1 MVAPRYNFLE
11 RLAAGGM
18 AEVYVAEQTNVEGFK
33 KKVAIKRVL
42 PHLSANESFIA
53 MFLDEARLGARLQ
66 NANIVSVLDIGATE
80 TGDGGEKAYFI
91 VMEYIDG
98 CDLKKVIE
106 SSRKRNE
113 KFPLKEAIYIAIEAC
128 SGLSH
133 AHNLVDEHGKPC
145 NIVHR
150 DISPPNIL
158 LSRDGEVKVTDFGL
172 AKATTQI
179 SKTDPGM
186 VKGKFSYLSPEAAL
200 GEEVDARADIFA
212 LGVVLWE
219 MIAGRRL
226 FYGDTDYQTVKLVQQ
241 ANIPRL
247 SHFHPDVTDEL
258 EAILDRALARD
269 PAKRYQTAAEFSN
282 ELTQYIFSR
291 KLAVTKYDI
300 ANLVKRTLADEGE
313 QAKPPQ
319 SLIDQLIQ
327 EELGRFTSIEQ
338 DEEESQG
345 STPLGEVD
353 AGSFENPADW
363 FSDDDFGDAE
373 PAAEAAAPVA
383 PAAPAAPAP
392 AAPAAPQATA
402 PVVTPSAPQAVAAQP
417 AQPAAQAAPVAEAA
431 PAQRAAQ
438 AAAVEQAAAAAAH
451 QPQAS
456 PASAQKAPSEKAEA
470 KAEESGKAAQ
480 AEEKKGGSGLLVAGG
495 VILAAAA
502 AAAYFVLGGG

>member
-80 TGDGGEKAYFI
+80 SGDGAEKAYFI

-106 SSRKRNE
+106 SSRKRNQD
-113 KFPLKEAIYIAIEAC
+113 FPLKEAIYIAIEAC
-128 SGLSH
+128 GGLSH
-133 AHNLVDEHGKPC
+133 AHNLVDEQGRPC

-200 GEEVDARADIFA
+200 GEEVDARADVFA

-241 ANIPRL
+241 ANVPRL
-247 SHFHPDVTDEL
+247 SKLRPHDVTDEL
-258 EAILDRALARD
+258 DAILERALARD
-269 PAKRYQTAAEFSN
+269 PAKRYQTAAEFGN
-282 ELTQYIFSR
+282 ELTQYIFNR

-300 ANLVKRTLADEGE
+300 ANLVKRTLADETE
-313 QAKPPQ
+313 VPKPPQ

-327 EELGRFTSIEQ
+327 EELGRFTSIEDGG
-338 DEEESQG
+338 DESEG

-353 AGSFENPADW
+353 PAGFENPADW
-363 FSDDDFGDAE
+363 FSDDDFGDGELAE
-373 PAAEAAAPVA
+373 PAPSPAPQAALEAAAPQ
-383 PAAPAAPAP
+383 
-392 AAPAAPQATA
+392 QAIESVPT
-402 PVVTPSAPQAVAAQP
+402 
-417 AQPAAQAAPVAEAA
+417 AQAEQIQQAQQAASTKEAA
-431 PAQRAAQ
+431 MSRPIDA
-438 AAAVEQAAAAAAH
+438 
-451 QPQAS
+451 PQAS
-456 PASAQKAPSEKAEA
+456 PAPSAPISRK
-470 KAEESGKAAQ
+470 EE
-480 AEEKKGGSGLLVAGG
+480 KGGSGLLVAGG
-495 VILAAAA
+495 LLLAVAA
-502 AAAYFVLGGG
+502 AAAYFILAGG

>member
-80 TGDGGEKAYFI
+80 TGNEGEKAYFI

-98 CDLKKVIE
+98 CDLKKLIE

-113 KFPLKEAIYIAIEAC
+113 PFPIKEAIYIAIEA
-128 SGLSH
+128 SGGLSH

-158 LSRDGEVKVTDFGL
+158 ISRDGEVKVTDFGL

-186 VKGKFSYLSPEAAL
+186 VKGKFSYLAPEAAL

-226 FYGDTDYQTVKLVQQ
+226 FYGDTDYHTVKLVQQ

-247 SHFHPDVTDEL
+247 SHVRPADVDEDL
-258 EAILDRALARD
+258 ERILDRALARD
-269 PAKRYQTAAEFSN
+269 PAKRYQSAAEFSKA
-282 ELTQYIFSR
+282 LTQYIFKR
-291 KLAVTKYDI
+291 QLAVTQYDI
-300 ANLVKRTLADEGE
+300 AALVKRTLADESE

-338 DEEESQG
+338 EEEESQG
-345 STPLGEVD
+345 STPLGDV
-353 AGSFENPADW
+353 APGSFENPADW
-363 FSDDDFGDAE
+363 FSDDDFGDGDV
-373 PAAEAAAPVA
+373 AAPQQEVA
-383 PAAPAAPAP
+383 PSPAPAAAPAAQAPAP
-392 AAPAAPQATA
+392 PAASPASA
-402 PVVTPSAPQAVAAQP
+402 PVSAAAQAP
-417 AQPAAQAAPVAEAA
+417 AQPAAQAQLAQAAQKAAA
-431 PAQRAAQ
+431 PAVEPAPAQEAQPAQ
-438 AAAVEQAAAAAAH
+438 AAER
-451 QPQAS
+451 
-456 PASAQKAPSEKAEA
+456 AE
-470 KAEESGKAAQ
+470 
-480 AEEKKGGSGLLVAGG
+480 KGGSGLLVAGG
-495 VILAAAA
+495 VLLAAAA
-502 AAAYFVLGGG
+502 AAAYFIFAGG

>member
-80 TGDGGEKAYFI
+80 TDTEGEKAYFI

-98 CDLKKVIE
+98 CDLKKLIE

-113 KFPLKEAIYIAIEAC
+113 AFPLKEAIYIAIEA
-128 SGLSH
+128 SGGLSH
-133 AHNLVDEHGKPC
+133 AHNLIDENGQPC

-186 VKGKFSYLSPEAAL
+186 VKGKFSYLAPEAAL
-200 GEEVDARADIFA
+200 GEAVDARADIFA

-226 FYGDTDYQTVKLVQQ
+226 FYGDTDYHTVKLVQQ

-247 SHFHPDVTDEL
+247 SHVRPADVDEEL
-258 EAILDRALARD
+258 ERILDRALARE
-269 PAKRYQTAAEFSN
+269 PAKRYQSAAEFSKA
-282 ELTQYIFSR
+282 LTQYIFKR
-291 KLAVTKYDI
+291 QLAVTQYDI
-300 ANLVKRTLADEGE
+300 AALVKRTLADESD

-338 DEEESQG
+338 EEEESQG
-345 STPLGEVD
+345 STPLGEVS
-353 AGSFENPADW
+353 AGAFENPADW
-363 FSDDDFGDAE
+363 FSDDDFGDGD
-373 PAAEAAAPVA
+373 
-383 PAAPAAPAP
+383 AAPAP
-392 AAPAAPQATA
+392 QQQAAPSPAPAQAPAPPAASPAAQAPA
-402 PVVTPSAPQAVAAQP
+402 PPAQAAAQAQP
-417 AQPAAQAAPVAEAA
+417 AQAAQKAAPPAAHPA
-431 PAQRAAQ
+431 PAPEPAQ
-438 AAAVEQAAAAAAH
+438 AAAHAQPAQA
-451 QPQAS
+451 
-456 PASAQKAPSEKAEA
+456 AEA
-470 KAEESGKAAQ
+470 KE
-480 AEEKKGGSGLLVAGG
+480 KGGSGLLVAGG
-495 VILAAAA
+495 VLLAAAA
-502 AAAYFVLGGG
+502 AAAYFILAGG